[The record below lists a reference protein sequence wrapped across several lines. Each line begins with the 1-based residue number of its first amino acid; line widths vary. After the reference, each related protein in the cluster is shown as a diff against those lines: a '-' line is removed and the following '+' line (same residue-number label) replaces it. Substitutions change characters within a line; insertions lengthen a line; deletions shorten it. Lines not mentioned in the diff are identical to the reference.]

1 MRNSDDLVD
10 LRTAQNFRAEV
21 HTRLL
26 ASRLRWLLVLVAPAA
41 FLVADP
47 SLGALLAFETSEV
60 ANFCEHVFET
70 GAFCV
75 AKGAHAL
82 QIAFWAVSF
91 VVGLVVQVAMA
102 RLFLTAFWQRRAGA
116 EAWRITGV
124 VSEERG

>member
-1 MRNSDDLVD
+1 M
-10 LRTAQNFRAEV
+10 
-21 HTRLL
+21 
-26 ASRLRWLLVLVAPAA
+26 
-41 FLVADP
+41 
-47 SLGALLAFETSEV
+47 AFETSEV
-60 ANFCEHVFET
+60 ANFCEQVFET